1 MITVKS
7 RRCNAA
13 LAIVVAAWASIA
25 SAGEHP
31 DAGPNLSKW
40 TLELRGALK
49 REATTRETAAHS
61 AAVIELCE
69 MCAAMRSDDRYPTSE
84 VLQGLATRA
93 RRRLLDVRYDIQV
106 ALKRDG
112 IEKPAAFDQQLEKLE
127 RLLDERAAAGK
138 DLVPKA
144 LSTAAGDSPSEGA
157 SDAPQT
163 RLPGGGFAPGPD
175 NGFLLI
181 ELITRTVSPDFW
193 SAQGGPGAVHYYG
206 MHRVMVVRAT
216 SRVHEDI
223 QSLLHALGG
232 FPQ

>member
-13 LAIVVAAWASIA
+13 IAIVVAAWASIA
-25 SAGEHP
+25 SAGEDP
-31 DAGPNLSKW
+31 NAGPNLSKW
-40 TLELRGALK
+40 TLELRSALK

-61 AAVIELCE
+61 AAVIQLCE
-69 MCAAMRSDDRYPTSE
+69 MCAAMRSDERYPTSE

-106 ALKRDG
+106 ALKRNG
-112 IEKPAAFDQQLEKLE
+112 IEKPAGFDQQLQQLE

-138 DLVPKA
+138 RLTPEELPSSAVN
-144 LSTAAGDSPSEGA
+144 SPGEGSA
-157 SDAPQT
+157 DGQQT

>member
-13 LAIVVAAWASIA
+13 LAIVVAAWASLA
-25 SAGEHP
+25 SGGEHP

-49 REATTRETAAHS
+49 REATTRATAAHS

-69 MCAAMRSDDRYPTSE
+69 MCAAMRSDDRYSTSE
-84 VLQGLATRA
+84 VLQGLAARA

-106 ALKRDG
+106 ALKRDE
-112 IEKPAAFDQQLEKLE
+112 IEKPAGFDQQLEKLE

-138 DLVPKA
+138 DLVPET
-144 LSTAAGDSPSEGA
+144 LSTAAGDSPNEGS